1 MEKVPHSAEDVGEL
15 MQDHEIQAIVQ
26 KVMREVGAPSTTT
39 QTATT
44 VSPQPTSSS
53 YGSAPE
59 PAQGGGEWG
68 IYSTLDEAVAA
79 ARVAYRRLNQLPLD
93 IRKKMVAQ
101 MRQNGRE
108 YATVLAEMAHSET
121 GMGRVEDK
129 ILKNILNADKALG
142 PESLEP
148 SAWSGDGGLT
158 ITEFAPYGV
167 IGALTPS
174 TNPTSTVLSN
184 GIGMVSAGNA
194 VVFNAHPS
202 AKRATNYTVQL
213 MNQAIQRAG
222 GPPDLLTCVAD
233 PTIESATG
241 LMHHKQINLLTVT
254 GGAAVVRAAMQ
265 SGKRAVCAG
274 PGNPPVVVDETA
286 VIAQAGRDIVI
297 GGSFDNNIVCTTEK
311 ETFAVDSICDEL
323 IAVMC
328 QNGAVQLNSWQ
339 FNRLWKAVT
348 VKDRGPRK
356 YADMNKAFI
365 GKNASVLLAE
375 IGISAGSEIRQ
386 IVVEV
391 DADHP
396 AVWSEQM
403 MPIMPVVRVANADEG
418 IDLAVAAEH
427 GFRHTAV
434 MHSKNLDNLSR
445 MAREMDCSI
454 FVKNGPCL
462 AGLGYGGEG
471 YCSFTIASPTGEG
484 LTGPRSFSRLR
495 RCTLV
500 DSFRIV

>member
-1 MEKVPHSAEDVGEL
+1 MNESD
-15 MQDHEIQAIVQ
+15 IQRIIDR
-26 KVMREVGAPSTTT
+26 VMKEVGQVPPVPLQHTAVPVTTG
-39 QTATT
+39 QD
-44 VSPQPTSSS
+44 
-53 YGSAPE
+53 
-59 PAQGGGEWG
+59 G
-68 IYSTLDEAVAA
+68 IFPTLDEAVAA
-79 ARVAYRRLNQLPLD
+79 AKIAFQQLNQLPLE
-93 IRKKMVAQ
+93 IRKHMVAH
-101 MRQNGRE
+101 MRQAGRE
-108 YATVLAEMAHSET
+108 HAQVLAELAQSES

-129 ILKNILNADKALG
+129 VLKNILNADKTQGTEA
-142 PESLEP
+142 LEP
-148 SAWSGDGGLT
+148 MAWSGDGGLT
-158 ITEFAPYGV
+158 LTEWAPYGL

-174 TNPTSTVLSN
+174 TNPTSTVICNAIS
-184 GIGMVSAGNA
+184 MVAAGNA

-202 AKRATNYTVQL
+202 TQNASNRTVQVL
-213 MNQAIQRAG
+213 NQAIRKAG
-222 GPPDLLTCVAD
+222 GPGNLLTAVAQ
-233 PTIESATG
+233 PTLETATA
-241 LMHHKQINLLTVT
+241 LMHHKEIRLLTVT
-254 GGAAVVRAAMQ
+254 GGAPVVRAAMQ

-286 VIAQAGRDIVI
+286 DIEQAGRDIVI

-311 ETFAVDSICDEL
+311 ETFAVAAICDDL
-323 IAVMC
+323 ISAMTRY
-328 QNGAVQLNSWQ
+328 GAVKINSWQ
-339 FNRLWKAVT
+339 FNRLWQAVT
-348 VKDRGPRK
+348 VKDRGPRQP
-356 YADMNKAFI
+356 ADMNKNFI

-375 IGISAGSEIRQ
+375 IGISAGPEVRQ

-391 DADHP
+391 DQNHP

-471 YCSFTIASPTGEG
+471 FCSFTIASPTGEG

>member
-1 MEKVPHSAEDVGEL
+1 
-15 MQDHEIQAIVQ
+15 MQDNEIQAIIDR
-26 KVMREVGAPSTTT
+26 VMREVGQVPPTVPTKDVKAST
-39 QTATT
+39 A
-44 VSPQPTSSS
+44 VSSQPPPPVNGDS
-53 YGSAPE
+53 
-59 PAQGGGEWG
+59 G
-68 IYSTLDEAVAA
+68 IYPTLDEAVAA
-79 ARVAYRRLNQLPLD
+79 ANNAFRSLNELPLS
-93 IRKKMVAQ
+93 IRKHMVGH
-101 MRQNGRE
+101 MRQAGRE
-108 YATVLAEMAHSET
+108 YAQVLAEMAQSES

-129 ILKNILNADKALG
+129 VLKNKLNADKTLG
-142 PESLEP
+142 PEDLEP
-148 SAWSGDGGLT
+148 GAWSGDNGLT
-158 ITEFAPYGV
+158 ITEWAPYGV

-174 TNPTSTVLSN
+174 TNPTSTVICN
-184 GIGMVSAGNA
+184 AIAMVSAGNA
-194 VVFNAHPS
+194 VVFNSHPS
-202 AKRATNYTVQL
+202 TKNASNRTVQIL
-213 MNQAIQRAG
+213 NQAIQKAG
-222 GPPDLLTCVAD
+222 GPADLLTCVAD
-233 PTIESATG
+233 PTIETATN
-241 LMHHKQINLLTVT
+241 LMHHKDVRLLTVT

-286 VIAQAGRDIVI
+286 DIAQAGRDVVI

-311 ETFAVDSICDEL
+311 ETFAVASICDEL
-323 IAVMC
+323 VQVMTK
-328 QNGAVQLNSWQ
+328 NGAVKLNSWQ
-339 FNRLWKAVT
+339 FERLWKAVT

-375 IGISAGSEIRQ
+375 IGITAGPEVRQ

-391 DADHP
+391 EQDHP
-396 AVWSEQM
+396 VVWSEQM

-434 MHSKNLDNLSR
+434 MHSKNLDHLSR

-484 LTGPRSFSRLR
+484 LTGPRSFSRIR

>member
-1 MEKVPHSAEDVGEL
+1 MNESD
-15 MQDHEIQAIVQ
+15 IQAIIDRVN
-26 KVMREVGAPSTTT
+26 REVGGTMPVTRETAVSQRHQQAP
-39 QTATT
+39 
-44 VSPQPTSSS
+44 
-53 YGSAPE
+53 PE
-59 PAQGGGEWG
+59 PVPAGGSSGVFP
-68 IYSTLDEAVAA
+68 TLDEAVAA
-79 ARVAYRRLNQLPLD
+79 AGTAFRQLNKLPLE
-93 IRKKMVAQ
+93 IRKHMVAH
-101 MRQNGRE
+101 MRQAGRE
-108 YATVLAEMAHSET
+108 YAQVLAEMAHSES

-129 ILKNILNADKALG
+129 VLKNILNADKALG
-142 PESLEP
+142 TEDLEP
-148 SAWSGDGGLT
+148 TAWSGDGGLT
-158 ITEFAPYGV
+158 ITEWAPYGI

-174 TNPTSTVLSN
+174 TNPTSTVICNAIS
-184 GIGMVSAGNA
+184 MVAAGNA
-194 VVFNAHPS
+194 VTFNAHPS
-202 AKRATNYTVQL
+202 TQNASNYTVQVL
-213 MNQAIQRAG
+213 NQAIQKAG
-222 GPPDLLTCVAD
+222 GPANLLTAVAN
-233 PTIESATG
+233 PTIESATA
-241 LMHHKQINLLTVT
+241 LMQHKDIRLLTVT
-254 GGAAVVRAAMQ
+254 GGAAVVRAAMR

-286 VIAQAGRDIVI
+286 DLEQAGRDIVI

-311 ETFAVDSICDEL
+311 ETIAVESICDEL
-323 IAVMC
+323 IQMMTKY
-328 QNGAVQLNSWQ
+328 GAVKLNSWQ

-375 IGISAGSEIRQ
+375 IGISAGPEVRQ

-391 DADHP
+391 PEDHP

-403 MPIMPVVRVANADEG
+403 MPIMPVVRVANANTA
-418 IDLAVAAEH
+418 IDLAVEAEH

-445 MAREMDCSI
+445 MAREMNCSI

-471 YCSFTIASPTGEG
+471 FCSFTIASPTGEG

>member
-1 MEKVPHSAEDVGEL
+1 MND
-15 MQDHEIQAIVQ
+15 QEIQAIIDR
-26 KVMREVGAPSTTT
+26 VMREVGATPPVPGGVRPS
-39 QTATT
+39 
-44 VSPQPTSSS
+44 VSPPPPLPITNGQD
-53 YGSAPE
+53 
-59 PAQGGGEWG
+59 G
-68 IYSTLDEAVAA
+68 IFPSLDEAVAA
-79 ARVAYRRLNQLPLD
+79 ARVAFQQLNQLPLE
-93 IRKKMVAQ
+93 IRKHMVAH
-101 MRQNGRE
+101 MRQAGRE
-108 YATVLAEMAHSET
+108 HAQVLAEIACSES

-129 ILKNILNADKALG
+129 VLKNILNADKTQGTEA
-142 PESLEP
+142 LEP
-148 SAWSGDGGLT
+148 VAWSGDGGLT
-158 ITEFAPYGV
+158 LTEWAPYGL

-174 TNPTSTVLSN
+174 TNPTSTVICN
-184 GIGMVSAGNA
+184 AIAMVAAGNA

-202 AKRATNYTVQL
+202 TQNCSNRTVQVL
-213 MNQAIQRAG
+213 NQAIRKAG
-222 GPPDLLTCVAD
+222 GPGNLLTAVAQ
-233 PTIESATG
+233 PTLETATA
-241 LMHHKQINLLTVT
+241 LMHHKDIRLLTVT
-254 GGAAVVRAAMQ
+254 GGTPVVRAAMQ

-286 VIAQAGRDIVI
+286 DIEQAGRDVVI

-311 ETFAVDSICDEL
+311 ETFAVAAICDDL
-323 IAVMC
+323 INTMTRY
-328 QNGAVQLNSWQ
+328 GAVKINSWQ
-339 FNRLWKAVT
+339 FNRLWQAVT
-348 VKDRGPRK
+348 TKDRGPRQP
-356 YADMNKAFI
+356 ADMNKAFI

-375 IGISAGSEIRQ
+375 IGISAGPEVRQ

-391 DADHP
+391 EQNHP
-396 AVWSEQM
+396 VVWSEQM

-471 YCSFTIASPTGEG
+471 FCSFTIASPTGEG

>member
-1 MEKVPHSAEDVGEL
+1 MKDE
-15 MQDHEIQAIVQ
+15 QIQAIIDR
-26 KVMREVGAPSTTT
+26 VMQEVGATPPRP
-39 QTATT
+39 
-44 VSPQPTSSS
+44 VSPARPMPATSSL
-53 YGSAPE
+53 P
-59 PAQGGGEWG
+59 PASGQDGLFP
-68 IYSTLDEAVAA
+68 TLDEAVAA
-79 ARVAYRRLNQLPLD
+79 AQEAFRRLQALPLT
-93 IRKKMVAQ
+93 IRQHMVAH
-101 MRQNGRE
+101 MRQAGRE
-108 YATVLAEMAHSET
+108 HAQLLAEMAQSES
-121 GMGRVEDK
+121 GMGRAEDK
-129 ILKNILNADKALG
+129 VLKNILNADKTQG
-142 PESLEP
+142 PEALEP

-158 ITEFAPYGV
+158 ITEWAPYGI

-174 TNPTSTVLSN
+174 TNPTSTVICN
-184 GIGMVSAGNA
+184 AIAMVAAGNA

-202 AKRATNYTVQL
+202 TKQASNTTIQVLNR
-213 MNQAIQRAG
+213 AIQKAG
-222 GPPDLLTCVAD
+222 GPPNLLTAVAE
-233 PTIESATG
+233 PTLETATA
-241 LMHHKQINLLTVT
+241 LMQHKAIRLLTVT
-254 GGAAVVRAAMQ
+254 GGAAVVRAAMR

-286 VIAQAGRDIVI
+286 DIEQAGRDIVI

-311 ETFAVDSICDEL
+311 ETFAVAAICDEL
-323 IAVMC
+323 M
-328 QNGAVQLNSWQ
+328 QTMTRYGAVKINSWQ

-348 VKDRGPRK
+348 TQDRGPRM

-375 IGISAGSEIRQ
+375 IGISAGPEVRQ
-386 IVVEV
+386 IVAEVE
-391 DADHP
+391 ADHP

-403 MPIMPVVRVANADEG
+403 MPLMPVVRVANADEG

-454 FVKNGPCL
+454 FVKNGPNL

-471 YCSFTIASPTGEG
+471 FCSFTIASPTGEG

-495 RCTLV
+495 RCALV

>member
-1 MEKVPHSAEDVGEL
+1 MKDS
-15 MQDHEIQAIVQ
+15 EIQAIIER
-26 KVMREVGAPSTTT
+26 VMREVGAVAPQPSTAPVAVRPSPSDVLIAY
-39 QTATT
+39 QPPAT
-44 VSPQPTSSS
+44 SNQQPATSNN
-53 YGSAPE
+53 
-59 PAQGGGEWG
+59 G
-68 IYSTLDEAVAA
+68 IFPNLDEAAA
-79 ARVAYRRLNQLPLD
+79 AAKIAFQQLNRLPLE
-93 IRKKMVAQ
+93 IRKHMVAH
-101 MRQNGRE
+101 MRQASRE
-108 YATVLAEMAHSET
+108 HAQVLAEMAQSES

-129 ILKNILNADKALG
+129 VLKNILNADKTQG
-142 PESLEP
+142 PEALEP
-148 SAWSGDGGLT
+148 VAWSGDGGLT
-158 ITEFAPYGV
+158 LTEWAPYGL

-174 TNPTSTVLSN
+174 TNPTSTVICN
-184 GIGMVSAGNA
+184 AIAMVSAGNA

-202 AKRATNYTVQL
+202 TQNASNATVQML
-213 MNQAIQRAG
+213 NRAIQKAG
-222 GPPDLLTCVAD
+222 GPANLLTAVAH
-233 PTIESATG
+233 PTLETATA
-241 LMHHKQINLLTVT
+241 LMQHKDIRLLTVT
-254 GGAAVVRAAMQ
+254 GGTPVVRAAMQ

-286 VIAQAGRDIVI
+286 DIEQAGRDIVI

-311 ETFAVDSICDEL
+311 ETFAVAAICDDL
-323 IAVMC
+323 INMMTRY
-328 QNGAVQLNSWQ
+328 GAVKINSWQ

-348 VKDRGPRK
+348 VKDRGPGK
-356 YADMNKAFI
+356 AADMNKAFI
-365 GKNASVLLAE
+365 GKNAAVLLAE
-375 IGISAGSEIRQ
+375 IGISAGPEVRQ

-391 DADHP
+391 EQDHP

-454 FVKNGPCL
+454 FVKNGPNL

-471 YCSFTIASPTGEG
+471 FCSFTIASPTGEG

>member
-1 MEKVPHSAEDVGEL
+1 MNDR
-15 MQDHEIQAIVQ
+15 EIQAIIDR
-26 KVMREVGAPSTTT
+26 VMREVGSGAPPAVAAPPPP
-39 QTATT
+39 ATRAGDR
-44 VSPQPTSSS
+44 QP
-53 YGSAPE
+53 APPP
-59 PAQGGGEWG
+59 PAPPKGDFGV
-68 IYSTLDEAVAA
+68 YPTLDEAAAA
-79 ARVAYRRLNQLPLD
+79 ARAAFQRLNALPLA
-93 IRKKMVAQ
+93 IRRDMVAH
-101 MRQNGRE
+101 MRQAGRE
-108 YATVLAEMAHSET
+108 NALLLAELAAGET

-129 ILKNILNADKALG
+129 VLKNVLNADKAPGTEMLD
-142 PESLEP
+142 PR
-148 SAWSGDGGLT
+148 AWSGDHGLT
-158 ITEFAPYGV
+158 LVEYAPYGV

-174 TNPTSTVLSN
+174 TNPTSTVLCNAIS
-184 GIGMVSAGNA
+184 MVAAGNA

-202 AKRATNYTVQL
+202 AKGATNRTVQIL
-213 MNQAIQRAG
+213 NRAIQAAG
-222 GPPDLLTCVAD
+222 GPPDLLTCVAA
-233 PTIESATG
+233 PTLESAQA
-241 LMHHKQINLLTVT
+241 LMQHKLIRLLVVT
-254 GGAAVVRAAMQ
+254 GGTPVVRAAMQ

-286 VIAQAGRDIVI
+286 DIAQAGRDIVI

-311 ETFAVDSICDEL
+311 ETFAVAAICDDL
-323 IAVMC
+323 IRVMEAH
-328 QNGAVQLNSWQ
+328 GAVRLNSWQ

-348 VKDRGPRK
+348 TLDRGPRK
-356 YADMNKAFI
+356 HADMNKAFI
-365 GKNASVLLAE
+365 GKNAAVLLAE
-375 IGISAGSEIRQ
+375 IGISAGPEVRQ

-471 YCSFTIASPTGEG
+471 FCSFTIASPTGEG
-484 LTGPRSFSRLR
+484 ITSPISFSRIR

>member
-1 MEKVPHSAEDVGEL
+1 MMDEA
-15 MQDHEIQAIVQ
+15 QIQEIVDR
-26 KVMREVGAPSTTT
+26 VMREIGQPDSERGPVQPARLSSAAVSDYDSPPVPLTTG
-39 QTATT
+39 QDGVFA
-44 VSPQPTSSS
+44 
-53 YGSAPE
+53 
-59 PAQGGGEWG
+59 
-68 IYSTLDEAVAA
+68 TLDEAVAA
-79 ARVAYRRLNQLPLD
+79 AQTAFQLLEAMPLE
-93 IRKKMVAQ
+93 IRKDMVAH
-101 MRQNGRE
+101 MRRAGRE
-108 YATVLAEMAHSET
+108 NATILAEIAVEET

-129 ILKNILNADKALG
+129 VLKNILNSDKMQG
-142 PESLEP
+142 PEVLETG
-148 SAWSGDGGLT
+148 AWSGDGGLT
-158 ITEFAPYGV
+158 VTEFAPYGV
-167 IGALTPS
+167 IGSLTPS
-174 TNPTSTVLSN
+174 TNPTSTVICN
-184 GIGMVSAGNA
+184 AIAMVSAGNA

-202 AKRATNYTVQL
+202 AKRCSNRTVQL
-213 MNQAIQRAG
+213 LNQAIQKAG
-222 GPPDLLTCVAD
+222 GPANLLTCVAD
-233 PTIESATG
+233 PTIESATN
-241 LMHHKQINLLTVT
+241 LMHHKGIRLLVVT
-254 GGAAVVRAAMQ
+254 GGIAVVRAAMR

-286 VIAQAGRDIVI
+286 DIEQAGRDIVI

-311 ETFAVDSICDEL
+311 ETIVVDSVCDPL
-323 IAVMC
+323 IEAMTRH
-328 QNGAVQLNSWQ
+328 GALKLNSWQ
-339 FNRLWKAVT
+339 FERLWKIVT
-348 VKDRGPRK
+348 VKDRGPGK
-356 YADMNKAFI
+356 HADMNKDFI
-365 GKNASVLLAE
+365 GKNASVLLNE
-375 IGISAGSEIRQ
+375 IGISAGPEVRQ

-391 DADHP
+391 AREHP

-403 MPIMPVVRVANADEG
+403 MPIMPVVRVANADEA

-445 MAREMDCSI
+445 MAREINCSI

>member
-1 MEKVPHSAEDVGEL
+1 MNDR
-15 MQDHEIQAIVQ
+15 EIQAIIDR
-26 KVMREVGAPSTTT
+26 VMREVGSGAPPAAAAPPP
-39 QTATT
+39 ATR
-44 VSPQPTSSS
+44 PDDRQP
-53 YGSAPE
+53 APP
-59 PAQGGGEWG
+59 PAAPPKGDFGV
-68 IYSTLDEAVAA
+68 YPTLDEAAAA
-79 ARVAYRRLNQLPLD
+79 ARAAFQRLNALPLA
-93 IRKKMVAQ
+93 IRRDMVAH
-101 MRQNGRE
+101 MRQAGRE
-108 YATVLAEMAHSET
+108 NALLLAELAAGET

-129 ILKNILNADKALG
+129 VLKNVLNADKAPGTEALD
-142 PESLEP
+142 PR
-148 SAWSGDGGLT
+148 AWTGDHGLT
-158 ITEFAPYGV
+158 LVEYAPYGV

-174 TNPTSTVLSN
+174 TNPTSTVLCNAIS
-184 GIGMVSAGNA
+184 MVAAGNA

-202 AKRATNYTVQL
+202 AKGATNRTVQIL
-213 MNQAIQRAG
+213 NRAIQAAG
-222 GPPDLLTCVAD
+222 GPPDLLTCVAA
-233 PTIESATG
+233 PTLESAQA
-241 LMHHKQINLLTVT
+241 LMQHKLIRLLVVT
-254 GGAAVVRAAMQ
+254 GGTPVVRAAMQ

-286 VIAQAGRDIVI
+286 DIAQAGRDIVI

-311 ETFAVDSICDEL
+311 ETFAVAAICDDL
-323 IAVMC
+323 IRVMEA
-328 QNGAVQLNSWQ
+328 NGAVRLNSWQ

-348 VKDRGPRK
+348 TLDRGPRK
-356 YADMNKAFI
+356 HADMNKTFI
-365 GKNASVLLAE
+365 GKNAAVLLAE
-375 IGISAGSEIRQ
+375 IGISAGPEVRQ

-471 YCSFTIASPTGEG
+471 FCSFTIASPTGEG
-484 LTGPRSFSRLR
+484 ITSPVSFSRIR

>member
-1 MEKVPHSAEDVGEL
+1 MKDE
-15 MQDHEIQAIVQ
+15 EIQAIIDR
-26 KVMREVGAPSTTT
+26 VMGEVGTAPPVAVAARPSPPPPAANH
-39 QTATT
+39 QPPATG
-44 VSPQPTSSS
+44 QD
-53 YGSAPE
+53 
-59 PAQGGGEWG
+59 G
-68 IYSTLDEAVAA
+68 IFPTLDEAVAA
-79 ARVAYRRLNQLPLD
+79 AKIAFQQLNQLPLE
-93 IRKKMVAQ
+93 IRKHMVAH
-101 MRQNGRE
+101 MRQAGRE
-108 YATVLAEMAHSET
+108 HAQVLAEMAHSES

-129 ILKNILNADKALG
+129 VLKNSLNANKTQGTEA
-142 PESLEP
+142 LEP
-148 SAWSGDGGLT
+148 VAWSGDGGLT
-158 ITEFAPYGV
+158 LTEWAPYGL

-174 TNPTSTVLSN
+174 TNPTSTVICN
-184 GIGMVSAGNA
+184 AIAMVAAGNG

-202 AKRATNYTVQL
+202 TQNCSNRTVQIL
-213 MNQAIQRAG
+213 NQAIRKAG
-222 GPPDLLTCVAD
+222 GPGNLLTAVAH
-233 PTIESATG
+233 PTLETATA
-241 LMHHKQINLLTVT
+241 LMHHKNIRLLTVT
-254 GGAAVVRAAMQ
+254 GGTPVVRAAMQ

-286 VIAQAGRDIVI
+286 DIEQAGRDIVI

-311 ETFAVDSICDEL
+311 ETFAVAAICDDL
-323 IAVMC
+323 ISAMTRY
-328 QNGAVQLNSWQ
+328 GAVKINSWQ
-339 FNRLWKAVT
+339 FNRLWQAVT
-348 VKDRGPRK
+348 VKDRGPRQP
-356 YADMNKAFI
+356 ADMNKNFI

-375 IGISAGSEIRQ
+375 IGITAGPEVRQ

-391 DADHP
+391 DQNHP

-471 YCSFTIASPTGEG
+471 FCSFTIASPTGEG
-484 LTGPRSFSRLR
+484 VTGPRSFSRLR

>member
-1 MEKVPHSAEDVGEL
+1 MG
-15 MQDHEIQAIVQ
+15 
-26 KVMREVGAPSTTT
+26 EVGAAPPVAVAARPSSPPTP
-39 QTATT
+39 
-44 VSPQPTSSS
+44 SPQLPTP
-53 YGSAPE
+53 G
-59 PAQGGGEWG
+59 QDG
-68 IYSTLDEAVAA
+68 IFPTLDEAVAA
-79 ARVAYRRLNQLPLD
+79 AKIAFQQLNQLPLE
-93 IRKKMVAQ
+93 IRKHMVAH
-101 MRQNGRE
+101 MRQAGRE
-108 YATVLAEMAHSET
+108 HAQVLAELAHSES

-129 ILKNILNADKALG
+129 VLKNILNASKTQGTEA
-142 PESLEP
+142 LEP
-148 SAWSGDGGLT
+148 MAWSGDGGLT
-158 ITEFAPYGV
+158 LTEWAPYGL

-174 TNPTSTVLSN
+174 TNPTSTVICN
-184 GIGMVSAGNA
+184 AIAMVAAGNA

-202 AKRATNYTVQL
+202 TQNCSNRTVQIL
-213 MNQAIQRAG
+213 NQAIRKAG
-222 GPPDLLTCVAD
+222 GPGNLLTAVAQ
-233 PTIESATG
+233 PTLETATA
-241 LMHHKQINLLTVT
+241 LMHHKDIRLLTVT
-254 GGAAVVRAAMQ
+254 GGTPVVRAAMQ

-286 VIAQAGRDIVI
+286 DIEQAGRDIVI

-311 ETFAVDSICDEL
+311 ETFAVAAICDDL
-323 IAVMC
+323 IAAMTRY
-328 QNGAVQLNSWQ
+328 GAVKINSWQ
-339 FNRLWKAVT
+339 FNRLWQAVT
-348 VKDRGPRK
+348 VQDRGPRK
-356 YADMNKAFI
+356 PADMNKNFI

-375 IGISAGSEIRQ
+375 IGISAGPEVRQ

-391 DADHP
+391 DQNHP

-471 YCSFTIASPTGEG
+471 FCSFTIASPTGEG